1 MAGFVICADWL
12 APGVWCCKRVNIEFW
27 KWMKLDYD
35 FWHRTR
41 LQLSSKCLRL
51 FNLLH
56 VYINLTINLINL
68 TREAITVETTMPFQ
82 ILRLSQGTF
91 WSFWNMVC
99 NLACSLSHILPI
111 PWCTGDI
118 IEKKSI
124 LKFQRNQELSILSLN
139 GAFYFLSL
147 FDRKGTPG
155 FLILAIH
162 KWYSFHLSGLERCS
176 PSNCY
181 KFTAF

>member
-1 MAGFVICADWL
+1 MICDA
-12 APGVWCCKRVNIEFW
+12 E
-27 KWMKLDYD
+27 
-35 FWHRTR
+35 TR
-41 LQLSSKCLRL
+41 LQLSYKCLRL

-82 ILRLSQGTF
+82 ILRLNQGNHCGLF
-91 WSFWNMVC
+91 SFTHFSNSMVHWRY
-99 NLACSLSHILPI
+99 NE
-111 PWCTGDI
+111 
-118 IEKKSI
+118 EKKYI

-139 GAFYFLSL
+139 GAFYLLSI

-162 KWYSFHLSGLERCS
+162 K
-176 PSNCY
+176 
-181 KFTAF
+181 